1 MREREILAKMSR
13 MTYAYKKQEVGKCGD
28 DVGGVVLWLMSN
40 ITVKN
45 YFTIFLQTINVAN
58 FLLVFI

>member
-1 MREREILAKMSR
+1 MSR

-45 YFTIFLQTINVAN
+45 YFTIFLQIINMAN
-58 FLLVFI
+58 FLLAFI

>member
-1 MREREILAKMSR
+1 MSR

-45 YFTIFLQTINVAN
+45 YFRIFLQTIDVAN
-58 FLLVFI
+58 YLLVSI

>member
-1 MREREILAKMSR
+1 MSR

-40 ITVKN
+40 ITITN
-45 YFTIFLQTINVAN
+45 YFTIFLQTVDVAN
-58 FLLVFI
+58 LLLVFF